1 MHIRKGLIAAATVAA
16 VSFTGVSAVSAEP
29 ENQEEQVTDIENG
42 TNDGEGEDQTGE
54 TGKGED
60 QTGETGKGETE
71 KEKEKKNEGSSS
83 SDASPTDIKA
93 WIGVFT
99 AVISALSAAFAFF
112 NRYFK

>member
-42 TNDGEGEDQTGE
+42 TND
-54 TGKGED
+54 GKGED

>member
-42 TNDGEGEDQTGE
+42 TNDGE
-54 TGKGED
+54 
-60 QTGETGKGETE
+60 GETE